1 MSKKIPHHRRAIV
14 FQGGGALGAYEVGY
28 YEALYE
34 RFVEKKEFDNPF
46 DVVVGTSI
54 GAING
59 ALLVG
64 YFQKNKTW
72 EGSVEHLKDFWN
84 YVSSPANFSDVFTE
98 MWDSW
103 RKFFPEAPSKEFARR
118 LFSVNEFLY
127 RGVPNVFSSPKIRP
141 DQQFYGLAPPWF
153 QANNLAL
160 KQSLKKFIDFPIATE
175 YEKDEPRLLLVAV
188 DVQEA
193 LPVVFDSYKNVNGKR
208 NTIYGQKKEKNGE
221 ASGGF
226 LIEYDGIEVDHVLA
240 SSNVPITY
248 DYTKINAKEINGSD
262 TNNGKEVTR
271 YFWDGGLLHN
281 TPLLP
286 LIVYFKRFWD
296 DYISI
301 EKQREA
307 IISSDEDFAQM
318 PELYAYIVDM
328 WPKKSKHVPNNFNEI
343 LSRYN
348 EIMFADKT
356 EFEEHLMEAENEKIV
371 LFKDLIK
378 LAKNKGATKT
388 ELEEILLK
396 PIKTQFRAGVKR
408 AGIDL
413 IRGRFPLKIIRI
425 QRRDDPD
432 DVAHQMIDFSPKTI
446 ETLFKEGYEDSKKS
460 LKHVFHDEREKL
472 KREGKL

>member
-28 YEALYE
+28 YHALYE
-34 RFVEKKEFDNPF
+34 RFVEKKEFDTPF

-64 YFQKNKTW
+64 YFQKNQTW
-72 EGSVEHLKDFWN
+72 EGSVEHLKEFWK
-84 YVSSPANFSDVFTE
+84 YISSPANFSDVFTE
-98 MWDSW
+98 MWNSW
-103 RKFFPEAPSKEFARR
+103 RKYFPEAPSKEISRR
-118 LFSVNEFLY
+118 LFSVNEFIY
-127 RGVPNVFSSPKIRP
+127 RGVPNVFAQPKYRF
-141 DQQFYGLAPPWF
+141 DNQFYGLAPPWF
-153 QANNLAL
+153 QANNQAL
-160 KQSLKKFIDFPIATE
+160 KQSLEKFIDFPIATD

-193 LPVVFDSYKNVNGKR
+193 VPVVFDSFKHADGKR
-208 NTIYGQKKEKNGE
+208 NTIYGQKRTKDGK
-221 ASGGF
+221 ATGGF
-226 LIEYDGIEVDHVLA
+226 LIEYDGIEADHILA

-248 DYTKINAKEINGSD
+248 DYTKLKAKEINGTD

-281 TPLLP
+281 TPLVP

-307 IISSDEDFAQM
+307 VYSGNEDQTNH
-318 PELYAYIVDM
+318 PQLYTYIVDM
-328 WPKKSKHVPNNFNEI
+328 WSKKSKSVPDNFNDTM
-343 LSRYN
+343 SRYN
-348 EIMFADKT
+348 EIMLADKT
-356 EFEEHLMEAENEKIV
+356 EFEEHIMAGVNEDMAM
-371 LFKDLIK
+371 FKELLK
-378 LAKNKGATKT
+378 LAKDKGASKE
-388 ELEEILLK
+388 ELEKILMK
-396 PIKTQFRAGVKR
+396 PIQTQFRAGVKR
-408 AGIDL
+408 ARIDR

-432 DVAHQMIDFSPKTI
+432 DVANQMMDFSPKTI

-460 LKHVFHDEREKL
+460 LENVFHD
-472 KREGKL
+472 